1 MGLDLKR
8 SDTPAYMQDF
18 LSELLL
24 MTLTEATEE
33 SIIEKIQEFR
43 TDFRNKPNWE
53 KGTPKRVNNL
63 TRHTKVYEKTGRCG
77 IGHAMAAI
85 NWNKL
90 RKMYSDRYSL
100 EIVDGMKTIVCK
112 LRNNPM
118 NMTSVAY
125 PIDELRIPSWYKELP
140 FDDTAMENSIVDK
153 KIDNLLGVLKWD
165 LRKSKTNETF
175 DKLFDWA

>member
-1 MGLDLKR
+1 MN
-8 SDTPAYMQDF
+8 SDNY
-18 LSELLL
+18 
-24 MTLTEATEE
+24 
-33 SIIEKIQEFR
+33 
-43 TDFRNKPNWE
+43 
-53 KGTPKRVNNL
+53 
-63 TRHTKVYEKTGRCG
+63 C
-77 IGHAMAAI
+77 
-85 NWNKL
+85 
-90 RKMYSDRYSL
+90 L